1 MKNVWFLGLVCLL
14 LVSCGSGGKEKS
26 GSEDRVCACAGGNT
40 CAGGDAC
47 KSQGTCTGG
56 STCSGQGAC
65 KGQGTCAGQNVAAG
79 DCVEVLCFHGK
90 QRCATCIA
98 IERNTREVLEKEFAD
113 ELKQGKVVF
122 RIVDISQSENQ
133 ELAEKYEVTWSSLF
147 VVKHR
152 DGKESSENLTEFA
165 FGNARKSP
173 DTFKAGLV
181 KTVSG
186 MLK

>member
-14 LVSCGSGGKEKS
+14 LVFCGSGGKEKS

-40 CAGGDAC
+40 CAGG
-47 KSQGTCTGG
+47 
-56 STCSGQGAC
+56 STCAGGDAC

-98 IERNTREVLEKEFAD
+98 IERNTREVLEKEFA
-113 ELKQGKVVF
+113 
-122 RIVDISQSENQ
+122 
-133 ELAEKYEVTWSSLF
+133 
-147 VVKHR
+147 
-152 DGKESSENLTEFA
+152 

-173 DTFKAGLV
+173 DAFKAGLV

>member
-26 GSEDRVCACAGGNT
+26 GSEDRVCACAGGST

-47 KSQGTCTGG
+47 KGQGTCAGG
-56 STCSGQGAC
+56 NTCVGGDAC
-65 KGQGTCAGQNVAAG
+65 KGQGICTGQNVAAG

-98 IERNTREVLEKEFAD
+98 IERNTREVLEKEFA
-113 ELKQGKVVF
+113 
-122 RIVDISQSENQ
+122 
-133 ELAEKYEVTWSSLF
+133 
-147 VVKHR
+147 
-152 DGKESSENLTEFA
+152 

>member
-14 LVSCGSGGKEKS
+14 LASCGSGGKEKS
-26 GSEDRVCACAGGNT
+26 GSEDRVCACAG
-40 CAGGDAC
+40 
-47 KSQGTCTGG
+47 QGVT
-56 STCSGQGAC
+56 
-65 KGQGTCAGQNVAAG
+65 AG
-79 DCVEVLCFHGK
+79 DCVEVLYFHGK
-90 QRCATCIA
+90 QRCATCLA
-98 IERNTREVLEKEFAD
+98 IERNTREVLEQEFAD
-113 ELKQGKVVF
+113 DLKKGKVVF
-122 RIVDISQSENQ
+122 RIVDLSQSGSQ

-147 VVKHR
+147 VVRHR
-152 DGKESSENLTEFA
+152 DGKETSENLTEFA

>member
-40 CAGGDAC
+40 CSGQGAC
-47 KSQGTCTGG
+47 KSQGTCAGGNTCTGG
-56 STCSGQGAC
+56 NTCVGGDAC
-65 KGQGTCAGQNVAAG
+65 KGQGICAGQNVAAG

-98 IERNTREVLEKEFAD
+98 IERNTREVLEKEFA
-113 ELKQGKVVF
+113 
-122 RIVDISQSENQ
+122 
-133 ELAEKYEVTWSSLF
+133 
-147 VVKHR
+147 
-152 DGKESSENLTEFA
+152 
-165 FGNARKSP
+165 FGNARTSP

>member
-1 MKNVWFLGLVCLL
+1 MLISSVSLSARKKGAAVKPLFCLL

-40 CAGGDAC
+40 CAGG
-47 KSQGTCTGG
+47 
-56 STCSGQGAC
+56 STCAGGDAC

-98 IERNTREVLEKEFAD
+98 IERNTREVLEKEFA
-113 ELKQGKVVF
+113 
-122 RIVDISQSENQ
+122 
-133 ELAEKYEVTWSSLF
+133 
-147 VVKHR
+147 
-152 DGKESSENLTEFA
+152 

>member
-1 MKNVWFLGLVCLL
+1 MKNVWSLGLVCLL

-26 GSEDRVCACAGGNT
+26 GSEDRVCACAG
-40 CAGGDAC
+40 
-47 KSQGTCTGG
+47 
-56 STCSGQGAC
+56 
-65 KGQGTCAGQNVAAG
+65 QNVAAG
-79 DCVEVLCFHGK
+79 DCVEVLYFHGK

-98 IERNTREVLEKEFAD
+98 IERNTREVLEK
-113 ELKQGKVVF
+113 
-122 RIVDISQSENQ
+122 
-133 ELAEKYEVTWSSLF
+133 
-147 VVKHR
+147 
-152 DGKESSENLTEFA
+152 EFA

>member
-1 MKNVWFLGLVCLL
+1 M
-14 LVSCGSGGKEKS
+14 
-26 GSEDRVCACAGGNT
+26 
-40 CAGGDAC
+40 
-47 KSQGTCTGG
+47 
-56 STCSGQGAC
+56 
-65 KGQGTCAGQNVAAG
+65 
-79 DCVEVLCFHGK
+79 
-90 QRCATCIA
+90 
-98 IERNTREVLEKEFAD
+98 
-113 ELKQGKVVF
+113 
-122 RIVDISQSENQ
+122 VDISQSENQ

>member
-1 MKNVWFLGLVCLL
+1 MEAVERKNTDLKIGYVPVPAETLVP
-14 LVSCGSGGKEKS
+14 
-26 GSEDRVCACAGGNT
+26 
-40 CAGGDAC
+40 GGD
-47 KSQGTCTGG
+47 
-56 STCSGQGAC
+56 AC

-98 IERNTREVLEKEFAD
+98 IERNTREVLEKEFA
-113 ELKQGKVVF
+113 
-122 RIVDISQSENQ
+122 
-133 ELAEKYEVTWSSLF
+133 
-147 VVKHR
+147 
-152 DGKESSENLTEFA
+152 